1 MPYHSTTAPN
11 DTSSQVIHTLLE
23 YDNLIELF
31 GDNEYL
37 VVGFEAASDETDI
50 FNADTVTRDC
60 NSETFSLDKR
70 RCHSSELT

>member
-1 MPYHSTTAPN
+1 
-11 DTSSQVIHTLLE
+11 VIHTLLE

-50 FNADTVTRDC
+50 FNADTAIRNC
-60 NSETFSLDKR
+60 NSEKFWLDRR

>member
-1 MPYHSTTAPN
+1 
-11 DTSSQVIHTLLE
+11 VIHTLLE

-50 FNADTVTRDC
+50 FNADTVIRDC
-60 NSETFSLDKR
+60 NSKTFSLDRR